1 MTPSRIAILTTFLD
15 PCETFA
21 DIGCDHA
28 LCTKYMLDTNKCRRA
43 IATDISEKCLQKARD
58 LLADYAQ
65 EGRCSFICTDGLDN
79 VPDADE
85 TLIAGMGGEEMAK
98 ILDRKVP
105 SKFVLQPMRN
115 FAKVRMSLLSQGAH
129 ITQDTV
135 FRADGYYYVL
145 IKGFSAGAY
154 EGPADS
160 ADAYTPLE
168 LEYGKEYRTPAVQEY
183 LAYRLERKQRYA
195 EGIAEPRE
203 QDAIWKDI
211 QLLKEALGLS

>member
-1 MTPSRIAILTTFLD
+1 MTPSRIAILTSFLD
-15 PCETFA
+15 PCKTFA

-28 LCTKYMLDTNKCRRA
+28 LCTKYMLDSGMCRRA

-58 LLADYAQ
+58 LLADYAK
-65 EGRCSFICTDGLDN
+65 EGRCSFICTDGLDG

-105 SKFVLQPMRN
+105 SKFILQPMRN
-115 FAKVRMSLLSQGAH
+115 FAKVRASLISQGAC
-129 ITQDTV
+129 IAQDTV
-135 FRADGYYYVL
+135 FKADGYYYVL
-145 IKGFSAGAY
+145 IKGYAAGAY
-154 EGPADS
+154 EGPAEE
-160 ADAYTPLE
+160 YTPLE
-168 LEYGKEYRTPAVQEY
+168 LEYGKEYKSKAVQEY
-183 LAYRLERKQRYA
+183 LAYRLERKSRYA

-203 QDAIWKDI
+203 KDAIWKDI